1 MKSKQKNKQD
11 LLNPKNDY
19 VFKCIFGHQGNESI
33 TKSFISAVLNQNIT
47 DVVLESDSTLPK
59 DMLDDKVGILDVKV
73 KIDNKINCD
82 IEMQVVDK
90 KNIEKRI
97 LFYCSKMYAHSITTG
112 KDYLK
117 LEKSIAILISNY
129 ELESLKEIKKY
140 VSKWNLREEDYKN
153 IILTDDI
160 EIVIIELP
168 KFKKYMNN
176 TALADWVKFIIN
188 PKVIDMS
195 NEEVKKA
202 KKVLD
207 ELSQD
212 EHARRL
218 AELRE
223 KYIMDQKATEAAG
236 YDKGLEQGLK
246 QGIEQGKKNKTLEL
260 AKKMKAQGLDSDT
273 IHKITGISIDEINKL

>member
-1 MKSKQKNKQD
+1 
-11 LLNPKNDY
+11 
-19 VFKCIFGHQGNESI
+19 
-33 TKSFISAVLNQNIT
+33 
-47 DVVLESDSTLPK
+47 
-59 DMLDDKVGILDVKV
+59 MLDDKVGILDVKV

-97 LFYCSKMYAHSITTG
+97 LFYCSKMYAQSITAGT
-112 KDYLK
+112 DYID

-140 VSKWNLREEDYKN
+140 VSKWNLREEYYKN

-160 EIVIIELP
+160 EIVIIELS

-212 EHARRL
+212 EHERRL

-246 QGIEQGKKNKTLEL
+246 QGFEQGIEQGEKNKTLEL
-260 AKKMKAQGLDSDT
+260 ANKMKAQGLDSDT

>member
-1 MKSKQKNKQD
+1 MK
-11 LLNPKNDY
+11 
-19 VFKCIFGHQGNESI
+19 C
-33 TKSFISAVLNQNIT
+33 KS
-47 DVVLESDSTLPK
+47 
-59 DMLDDKVGILDVKV
+59 
-73 KIDNKINCD
+73 
-82 IEMQVVDK
+82 
-90 KNIEKRI
+90 
-97 LFYCSKMYAHSITTG
+97 
-112 KDYLK
+112 
-117 LEKSIAILISNY
+117 
-129 ELESLKEIKKY
+129 
-140 VSKWNLREEDYKN
+140 
-153 IILTDDI
+153 DDI
-160 EIVIIELP
+160 EIVIIELS

-212 EHARRL
+212 EHERRL

-273 IHKITGISIDEINKL
+273 IHKITNISIDEINKL